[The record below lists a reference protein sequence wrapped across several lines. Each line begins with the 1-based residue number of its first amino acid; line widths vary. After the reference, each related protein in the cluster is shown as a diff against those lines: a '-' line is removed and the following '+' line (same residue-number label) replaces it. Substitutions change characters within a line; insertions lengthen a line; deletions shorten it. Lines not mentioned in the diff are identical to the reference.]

1 MKTLKN
7 AYFVEPA
14 ILLLPGVH
22 LELLYYNHVENLIQ
36 WHPLQW
42 QKPGDLL
49 DPERDVE
56 WFHKSKV
63 V

>member
-56 WFHKSKV
+56 
-63 V
+63 